1 MIARA
6 SWVCPVAGPPIE
18 GGAVVVEDGHF
29 VEVLDGARVRGADV
43 DESFPGCALL
53 PGLVNAHTHLELTVL
68 RGFLENLSFPDWIRR
83 LTRTKYEALSVD
95 DLAISSRLGA
105 MECLQAGVTAIG
117 EVMDIGTGWDIMREL
132 GMRGV
137 AYQEVFG
144 PGEERAAGAMAE
156 LKEKVTRARANETR
170 SRRVG
175 LSPHAPYTVS
185 PGLYTRV
192 RDLARAE
199 RLPVAVHIAES
210 DDEVRFVRD
219 GDGPFADNWKSRNIP
234 VTARGMGP
242 LGYLDELGVLGPQT
256 LAIHAIH
263 AETLEIG
270 RLAESGA
277 GVVHCPKSNLKL
289 GHAIAPVREFLDA
302 GVPVGLGTD
311 SVASNNNVD
320 MFEEMRL
327 AVYLQRSRARNPRE
341 LTASDALE
349 MATMGGARC
358 LGLEDQLGSIEA
370 GKLADFIVVDL
381 TGPGLNPVYDPV
393 ETIVYS
399 AGRGNVA
406 ATFLAGKRVRI
417 DTGPTIDD
425 ARAIAARLRHS
436 DASP

>member
-1 MIARA
+1 MKRGSAAWDCLRMPRTRFRPGSMAAFAILPKPNDCRSRSTSPNPMTRSALYATATAR
-6 SWVCPVAGPPIE
+6 SPTTG
-18 GGAVVVEDGHF
+18 
-29 VEVLDGARVRGADV
+29 
-43 DESFPGCALL
+43 
-53 PGLVNAHTHLELTVL
+53 
-68 RGFLENLSFPDWIRR
+68 
-83 LTRTKYEALSVD
+83 RTA
-95 DLAISSRLGA
+95 AFQSRL
-105 MECLQAGVTAIG
+105 AGWAPWATSTNWAS
-117 EVMDIGTGWDIMREL
+117 L
-132 GMRGV
+132 GRG
-137 AYQEVFG
+137 
-144 PGEERAAGAMAE
+144 
-156 LKEKVTRARANETR
+156 
-170 SRRVG
+170 
-175 LSPHAPYTVS
+175 
-185 PGLYTRV
+185 
-192 RDLARAE
+192 
-199 RLPVAVHIAES
+199 
-210 DDEVRFVRD
+210 
-219 GDGPFADNWKSRNIP
+219 
-234 VTARGMGP
+234 
-242 LGYLDELGVLGPQT
+242 T

-381 TGPGLNPVYDPV
+381 TGPALNPVYDPI

-436 DASP
+436 DSSP